1 MKKLIV
7 IAWVLTLAVSIAGT
21 SAFACGM
28 GKEHAEGGTA
38 QEGTA

>member
-7 IAWVLTLAVSIAGT
+7 IVWVLTLAVSIAGT